1 MAKMIKDKR
10 NFVNKHKD
18 VIDPETRKFIMQPD
32 TRLWREPDRKGVY
45 AAMHAMGLRVF
56 AA

>member
-1 MAKMIKDKR
+1 MIKDKR